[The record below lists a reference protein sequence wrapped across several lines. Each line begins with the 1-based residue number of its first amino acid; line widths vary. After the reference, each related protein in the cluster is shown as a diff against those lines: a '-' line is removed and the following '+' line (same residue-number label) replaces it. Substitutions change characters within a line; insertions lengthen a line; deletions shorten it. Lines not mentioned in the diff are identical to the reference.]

1 MNLALPMTLGTGTV
15 PDIGSPVHNRPL
27 IASPGVLV
35 QWARESA
42 ECVRLSPIT
51 HSRPCG
57 TWTGPNSGP
66 RHGETAGSAFSVE
79 GSRYGSFKRLPSTV
93 SPVLLRHSTV

>member
-1 MNLALPMTLGTGTV
+1 VSAGMLT
-15 PDIGSPVHNRPL
+15 
-27 IASPGVLV
+27 

-57 TWTGPNSGP
+57 TVTGD
-66 RHGETAGSAFSVE
+66 
-79 GSRYGSFKRLPSTV
+79 
-93 SPVLLRHSTV
+93 